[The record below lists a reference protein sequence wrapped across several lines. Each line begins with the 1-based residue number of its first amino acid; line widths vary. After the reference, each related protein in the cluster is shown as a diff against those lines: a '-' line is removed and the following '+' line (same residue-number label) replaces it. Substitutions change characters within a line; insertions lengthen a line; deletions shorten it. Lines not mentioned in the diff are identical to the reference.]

1 MEPVVDRYSIE
12 NTDYTVGQDN
22 VQKWGFDVHNPVFGI
37 SAGSIILFLVALL
50 VVEPDTAKA
59 ALDGIKWQVI
69 GNFDGLFM
77 WAANIF
83 VIFCFA
89 LIVSPY
95 GKIRIGGNDAKAEH
109 STLSWMSMLFAAG
122 MGIGL
127 MFWGVAEPLAYYTG
141 WYETPLAV
149 EAYTPE
155 AAKLALGATIY
166 NWGLHG
172 WSIYGVVALA
182 LAFFTFNKGLPLSI
196 RSIFYPILGDRTWGW
211 FGHVVDIVA
220 VLATLFGLATSL
232 GLGAQQATSGIN
244 HVFGTDGGIGMQL
257 VVIAVVTSLATM
269 SVVRGING
277 GVKLLSNI
285 NMLVALGLLVFVTIA
300 GGMTGIK
307 AIPTALMG
315 YIENFI
321 PLSNPHGRD
330 DETWMQGWT
339 VFYWAWWISWSP
351 FVGMFIARISK
362 GRTIRE
368 FMVAVLFIPTSVIII
383 WMAIFG
389 GIAIDQVANKVGE
402 IGVNGLKDI
411 TLSLFHTYD
420 ALPMS
425 SVLSVVSIGLIMVFF
440 ITSSDSGSLVIDSIT
455 SGGKVDAPVP
465 QRVFWAVIGG
475 AIAAVLL
482 WVGGTESIQ
491 ALQAG
496 TVSMALPFA
505 FILLLMCLSL
515 LLGLRTESQ
524 LMVQQNALS

>member
-1 MEPVVDRYSIE
+1 M
-12 NTDYTVGQDN
+12 Q
-22 VQKWGFDVHNPVFGI
+22 
-37 SAGSIILFLVALL
+37 
-50 VVEPDTAKA
+50 
-59 ALDGIKWQVI
+59 
-69 GNFDGLFM
+69 
-77 WAANIF
+77 
-83 VIFCFA
+83 
-89 LIVSPY
+89 
-95 GKIRIGGNDAKAEH
+95 
-109 STLSWMSMLFAAG
+109 
-122 MGIGL
+122 
-127 MFWGVAEPLAYYTG
+127 
-141 WYETPLAV
+141 
-149 EAYTPE
+149 
-155 AAKLALGATIY
+155 
-166 NWGLHG
+166 
-172 WSIYGVVALA
+172 
-182 LAFFTFNKGLPLSI
+182 
-196 RSIFYPILGDRTWGW
+196 
-211 FGHVVDIVA
+211 
-220 VLATLFGLATSL
+220 LFGLATSL

-257 VVIAVVTSLATM
+257 IVIAVVTFLATM

-277 GVKLLSNI
+277 GVKVLSNV
-285 NMLVALGLLVFVTIA
+285 NMLVALGLLIFVTIA
-300 GGMTGIK
+300 GGMAGIK

-339 VFYWAWWISWSP
+339 VFYWAWWMSWSP

-368 FMVAVLFIPTSVIII
+368 FIVAVLFIPTTVIII

-402 IGVNGLKDI
+402 IGVNGLQDI

-465 QRVFWAVIGG
+465 QRVFWALMGG

-515 LLGLRTESQ
+515 LLGLRTENQ
-524 LMVQQNALS
+524 LVKQQNALS